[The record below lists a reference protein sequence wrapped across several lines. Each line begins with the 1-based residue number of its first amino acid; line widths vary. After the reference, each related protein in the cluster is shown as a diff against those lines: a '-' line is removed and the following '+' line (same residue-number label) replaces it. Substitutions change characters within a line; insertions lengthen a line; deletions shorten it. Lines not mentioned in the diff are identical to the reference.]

1 MHVGL
6 AAAAISLLVA
16 GVAAGS
22 ASASAYGV
30 QYWGFFTVNIRG
42 QSIGVP
48 SGQLARDINGSGTYI
63 NSEWAHITTAGTH
76 RTCSLVNGRRRS
88 FATPACV
95 IVWL

>member
-30 QYWGFFTVNIRG
+30 QYWGF
-42 QSIGVP
+42 
-48 SGQLARDINGSGTYI
+48 
-63 NSEWAHITTAGTH
+63 SEWAHITTAGTH

-88 FATPACV
+88 CATPACV
-95 IVWL
+95 FVWL